1 MENMMKKWV
10 LGILCLV
17 VCSVAG
23 VYAVDVQTKQK
34 LADEY
39 FEVIDFKQSMQDAM
53 KEANRNKSAKEQKVQ
68 ADILTYVRFDFL
80 EDTAKKALV
89 KHMTT
94 KELETFVAFVKT
106 KEGRSALDKMKFY
119 VADTNQVFAQEWRRA
134 SMKYAEKNK

>member
-1 MENMMKKWV
+1 MKKWV
-10 LGILCLV
+10 LGVLCLL

-39 FEVIDFKQSMQDAM
+39 FEVIDFEQSMKDAM
-53 KEANRNKSAKEQKVQ
+53 QEANRGKSSKEQKIQ
-68 ADILTYVRFDFL
+68 RDILSHVRFEFL
-80 EDTAKKALV
+80 ENTAKKALV
-89 KHMTT
+89 KHMTA

-134 SMKYAEKNK
+134 SQAYQQSAKP